1 MIKSTS
7 ASAENWTILNSTAD
21 PFNYQVQKVN
31 ANNNAAG
38 SRDSNSM
45 DFLSNGFKLRAAIGN
60 WNDSHQYVYWA
71 WAEAPLVASNDV
83 IGTAG

>member
-1 MIKSTS
+1 
-7 ASAENWTILNSTAD
+7 
-21 PFNYQVQKVN
+21 
-31 ANNNAAG
+31 
-38 SRDSNSM
+38 M

-60 WNDSHQYVYWA
+60 WNASHQYVYWA